1 MAERIQKL
9 LATAGV
15 ASRREIER
23 LIAEGR
29 IQVNGEP
36 AVLGQAVNVDDKIRL
51 DGRPLTLSGKA
62 EPTRV
67 LLYKKRVDEVVTRDD
82 PDGRRTV
89 FRKLPKLESGRWI
102 AIGRLDINT
111 SGLLLFTNNGELA
124 RRLMHPSFQVSRT
137 YAVRMHGTVDAAMID
152 RMRRGVTL
160 DDGPAKF
167 ESMVP
172 GENEDGA
179 ASNQWYH
186 VTLREGR
193 NRLVRRLI
201 ESQGL
206 QVSRLIRI
214 AYGPIS
220 LGRGIKSAASRE
232 ATPTEL
238 NALMAVVGMQPE
250 SGSSGKARG
259 AGNSSKR
266 GPVKPITV
274 ARVSRQS
281 ARKQDE
287 RVWSADKRERGRD
300 GSERSDLRD
309 SDGRGARSKAGGR
322 PGQRPTTNSTR
333 ARSSA
338 AGTAAGARSGRGTV
352 ASTERGREKTPG
364 GRTDGAGK
372 SRSSKPGT
380 RPSRPG
386 ASGPTP
392 SRPRKP
398 SR

>member
-15 ASRREIER
+15 ASRREVER

-29 IQVNGEP
+29 ISVNGQP
-36 AVLGQAVNVDDKIRL
+36 AVLGQAVDVDDKIRL
-51 DGRPLTLSGKA
+51 DGRLLTLTHKA

-89 FRKLPKLESGRWI
+89 FRKLPALESGRWI

-124 RRLMHPSFQVSRT
+124 RRLMHPSFQVPRT
-137 YAVRMHGTVDAAMID
+137 YAVRVHGNVDDAVLA
-152 RMRRGVTL
+152 RLRHGVML
-160 DDGPAKF
+160 DDGPARF
-167 ESMVP
+167 EAIVP

-201 ESQGL
+201 ESQDL

-220 LGRGIKSAASRE
+220 LGRGIKSATCRE
-232 ATPTEL
+232 ATPAEL
-238 NALMAVVGMQPE
+238 KALLAVVGMQAESEAAGKPRA
-250 SGSSGKARG
+250 SGSGKHRPVKPAAVERVSRQRAR
-259 AGNSSKR
+259 AHNEQQRPSSKR
-266 GPVKPITV
+266 G
-274 ARVSRQS
+274 R
-281 ARKQDE
+281 
-287 RVWSADKRERGRD
+287 
-300 GSERSDLRD
+300 
-309 SDGRGARSKAGGR
+309 GRGAEAGVE
-322 PGQRPTTNSTR
+322 
-333 ARSSA
+333 
-338 AGTAAGARSGRGTV
+338 ARSG
-352 ASTERGREKTPG
+352 P
-364 GRTDGAGK
+364 
-372 SRSSKPGT
+372 RSAAKPGT
-380 RPSRPG
+380 KSPADGSHKPLRKSARATGSVRPSSTRGTSSKAAPG
-386 ASGPTP
+386 ASKPP
-392 SRPRKP
+392 RSRKP